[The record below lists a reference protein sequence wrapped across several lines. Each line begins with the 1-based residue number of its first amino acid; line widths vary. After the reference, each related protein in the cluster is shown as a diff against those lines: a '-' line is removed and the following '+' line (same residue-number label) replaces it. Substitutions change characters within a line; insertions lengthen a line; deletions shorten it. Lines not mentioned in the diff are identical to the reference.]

1 MLSLETRRS
10 AVTERADVVL
20 PVATVAEKSGTFVD
34 WEGRPR
40 RFTAALGETGMLPE
54 HRVLTALA
62 RQLGVDLDCDSTTA
76 IGRQLADITPW
87 AGARPDLE
95 SVLPA
100 ARPRPGRGEA
110 VLASWRMLLDAGRLQ
125 DNEPHLAGTARTPVV
140 RLSAATAAEIGAQ
153 DGGRV
158 AVSSLFGS
166 ITLPLVI
173 DDLPDRVVWIPMNS
187 RRGRRCIRTLRAGVG
202 QVVLIDRKRP
212 APDARGGE
220 GSGGEGGA
228 MTTQTIATDFPELSE
243 FGHDPWW
250 LVLGK
255 AVVVFGFHSPC
266 WWAFCSNEK

>member
-34 WEGRPR
+34 GKAGRADSPPRSGRPGCCPNIGCSPHSRGNSVWTSTATAPPPSAGSWPTSR
-40 RFTAALGETGMLPE
+40 RGPAP
-54 HRVLTALA
+54 A
-62 RQLGVDLDCDSTTA
+62 RTSN
-76 IGRQLADITPW
+76 RFS
-87 AGARPDLE
+87 R
-95 SVLPA
+95 

-153 DGGRV
+153 AGGRV

-173 DDLPDRVVWIPMNS
+173 DDLPDRVVWIPMNPPGS
-187 RRGRRCIRTLRAGVG
+187 QVYRTLRAGVG
-202 QVVLIDRKRP
+202 AGGPDRPGNGPRR
-212 APDARGGE
+212 DARGGE

-228 MTTQTIATDFPELSE
+228 MTTQTIATDFPELSG

-250 LVLGK
+250 LVPAK
-255 AVVVFGFHSPC
+255 RWWYSAFSYSPC